1 MEAADVLLTATRWL
15 HSLATVV
22 WVGAILF
29 ELLILRP
36 ALGGSLS
43 AQNLAQIDASSREIV
58 QASLI
63 VFLITGM
70 LLTFD
75 RLSRAGADASY
86 VALLG
91 FKVILAIG
99 MFQLGFRLRGADG
112 TRRELGLRWLAGL
125 GLAIIFIASLLKSIF
140 ERGLIR

>member
-1 MEAADVLLTATRWL
+1 VEAAEILLTATRWL

-29 ELLILRP
+29 ELLVLRP
-36 ALGGSLS
+36 ALGKALS
-43 AQNLAQIDASSREIV
+43 AQSLAQIDASGREIV

-63 VFLITGM
+63 VFLMTGM

-75 RLSRAGADASY
+75 RLSRVGADASY

-91 FKVILAIG
+91 LKVVLAIG

-112 TRRELGLRWLAGL
+112 RRRELGLRWLAGL
-125 GLAIIFIASLLKSIF
+125 GLAIIFLASLLKSIF
-140 ERGLIR
+140 ERGLVR